1 MCGVV
6 GIVGSQPV
14 NQLLY
19 DALLMLQHRG
29 QDAAG
34 MATLDA
40 QQTFRLRKGQ
50 GLVAEVFD
58 SGDLAYLQGS
68 IGIGHVRYPTSGTA
82 ASAAEAQPLYVNSPY
97 GVVLAH
103 NGNLTNAAEVTTQL
117 VQQAYR
123 HLNTASDSEVLL
135 NSFAEALY
143 HCRGAAT
150 KVEAIFS
157 AIRRVH
163 RQVRGGYACTA
174 VVSGQG
180 LIAFRDPHGIRPLVL
195 GQREQYNGRMAY
207 MVASESVALRAVGFE
222 LVRDVAPGEAIV
234 VTQQGELFSQQC
246 AERPRH
252 APCLF
257 EFVYFARPDSFMDG
271 ISVYQ
276 ARINMGHRL
285 AAKIARTW
293 PTLSIDVVIPV
304 PETACDP
311 AIVMA
316 EVLKRPYRQG
326 FVKNRYIGRT
336 FIMADQAAR
345 QQSVRR
351 KLNTIAEV
359 FRGKTVLLVDDSIVR
374 GTTSQQIIALAR
386 EAGARRV
393 YFASLA
399 PQVQFPNVYGIDIP
413 GIKALVAHS
422 RDVDSINRLLGA
434 DGLVFQDLA
443 DLVAAV
449 RQENATIQGFEASLF
464 NGEYITGD
472 VDSAYLTKLDQQ
484 RQELTLYEV

>member
-6 GIVGSQPV
+6 GIAGNTPV

-34 MATLDA
+34 IATLETH
-40 QQTFRLRKGQ
+40 QTFRVRKGQ
-50 GLVAEVFD
+50 GLVAEIFD
-58 SGDLAYLQGS
+58 SQQISYLQGS
-68 IGIGHVRYPTSGTA
+68 IGIGHVRYPTSGST
-82 ASAAEAQPLYVNSPY
+82 STAEAQPLYVNSPY

-103 NGNLTNAAEVTTQL
+103 NGNLTNTAELTTQL
-117 VQQAYR
+117 VQQAHR
-123 HLNTASDSEVLL
+123 HLNTASDSELLL

-143 HCRGAAT
+143 HCRHAPS

-163 RQVRGGYACTA
+163 QQVRGAYACTA

-180 LIAFRDPHGIRPLVL
+180 LVAFRDPHGIRPLVL
-195 GQREQYNGRMAY
+195 GQRPQPDGRKAY
-207 MVASESVALRAVGFE
+207 MVASESVALSAVGFE
-222 LVRDVAPGEAIV
+222 LLRDVAPGEAIV
-234 VTQQGELFSQQC
+234 VTLEGELFSEQC
-246 AERPRH
+246 AEQPRH

-257 EFVYFARPDSFMDG
+257 EFVYFARPDSLMDG

-276 ARINMGHRL
+276 ARMNMGQQL

-293 PTLSIDVVIPV
+293 PVSSIDVVIPV

-311 AIVMA
+311 ALAIA
-316 EVLKRPYRQG
+316 ECLNRPYRQG

-336 FIMADQAAR
+336 FIMADQVSR

-351 KLNTIAEV
+351 KLNTIAEI

-374 GTTSQQIIALAR
+374 GTTSQQIVALAR
-386 EAGARRV
+386 EAGAKRV
-393 YFASLA
+393 YFVSLA

-413 GIKALVAHS
+413 GIKALVANS
-422 RDVDSINRLLGA
+422 RDVESINSLLGA
-434 DGLVFQDLA
+434 DGLIFQDLA

-449 RQENATIQGFEASLF
+449 RQENSTIQSFEASLF

-472 VDSAYLTKLDQQ
+472 IDSAYLTQLDQQ
-484 RQELTLYEV
+484 RYQHTPCGG

>member
-6 GIVGSQPV
+6 GIAGSQPV

-34 MATLDA
+34 IATLDA
-40 QQTFRLRKGQ
+40 QHTFRLRTGK

-58 SGDLAYLQGS
+58 SGQMTYLQGN
-68 IGIGHVRYPTSGTA
+68 IGIGHVRYPTSGTS
-82 ASAAEAQPLYVNSPY
+82 SAAEAQPLYVNSPY
-97 GVVLAH
+97 GVVLVH
-103 NGNLTNAAEVTTQL
+103 NGNLTNTTEVTSQL

-143 HCRGAAT
+143 HCRGAGT

-163 RQVRGGYACTA
+163 QQVRGAYACVA
-174 VVSGQG
+174 VVSEQG
-180 LIAFRDPHGIRPLVL
+180 LVAFRDPHGIRPLVL
-195 GQREQYNGRMAY
+195 GQCEQRGGGMAY
-207 MVASESVALRAVGFE
+207 MVASESVALSAVGFK
-222 LVRDVAPGEAIV
+222 LLRDVAPGEAIV

-246 AERPRH
+246 ADQPH
-252 APCLF
+252 LSPCLF
-257 EFVYFARPDSFMDG
+257 EFVYFARPDSFIDG

-276 ARINMGHRL
+276 ARMNMGYQL
-285 AAKIARTW
+285 AAKIVRTW
-293 PTLSIDVVIPV
+293 PTLAIDVVIPV

-311 AIVMA
+311 AMAIA

-336 FIMADQAAR
+336 FIMADQASR

-351 KLNTIAEV
+351 KLNTIGEV

-374 GTTSQQIIALAR
+374 GTTSQQIVSLAR
-386 EAGARRV
+386 EAGAQRV

-413 GIKALVAHS
+413 GIKALVAHG
-422 RDVDSINRLLGA
+422 RDVDSINSLLGA
-434 DGLVFQDLA
+434 DGLIFQELA

-449 RQENATIQGFEASLF
+449 RQENSAIQGFEASLF
-464 NGEYITGD
+464 NGDYITGD
-472 VDSAYLTKLDQQ
+472 VDSAYLTQLNQQ
-484 RQELTLYEV
+484 RQEQISGWI